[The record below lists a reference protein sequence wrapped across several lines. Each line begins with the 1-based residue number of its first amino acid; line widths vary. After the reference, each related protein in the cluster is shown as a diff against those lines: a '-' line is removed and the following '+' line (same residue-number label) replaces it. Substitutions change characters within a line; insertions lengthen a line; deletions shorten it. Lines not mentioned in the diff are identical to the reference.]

1 MHSFAHAPVQVCACQ
16 HWQHAA
22 LLNLHTRLSDLYWVL
37 LPTNLHYDSKCVDLV
52 PCILAATAY
61 DYSHTNLYLW
71 QTWTLMFHWT
81 KRDSHS
87 NSLFDMRIKVACN
100 KLKYGGCYKRTKCTC
115 SRSAD
120 EFLPRSLKCSLQPAA
135 LYRKGPHADFH
146 ATDCAHVCTDKS
158 NIVSILICNCK
169 RWLGFQV
176 QQQLGLHWVSVP
188 SRPIAIS

>member
-1 MHSFAHAPVQVCACQ
+1 MITVILIYIYDRHG
-16 HWQHAA
+16 
-22 LLNLHTRLSDLYWVL
+22 LS
-37 LPTNLHYDSKCVDLV
+37 CF
-52 PCILAATAY
+52 IE
-61 DYSHTNLYLW
+61 
-71 QTWTLMFHWT
+71 Q

-176 QQQLGLHWVSVP
+176 QQLGLHWVYVYNRNGYYTSATSMIKHYTALYVWYMWTLMFH
-188 SRPIAIS
+188 